1 MKTIQLVQGTP
12 EWHQFRAEKFTA
24 SDAAAML
31 GLSPY
36 KSRNQLLEEKV
47 TGLVTEEITPQKQA
61 LFDRGHTAEAAARPI
76 VEGVLG
82 DDLFPAI
89 GVDDG
94 WDRLAASFDGITMDE
109 GIIWEHKLW
118 SESLVAFITE
128 NNDLPDSHWPQ
139 VEQQLMVSGAEF
151 CVFTVSDGTETN
163 KYQTHYYSNPKRA
176 AQVLAGWRQFESDM
190 ATFVPVVHPEKVEAA
205 PIRELPALSFNLDRQ
220 ALALTSNLDV
230 FKVAA
235 GELVERSKKKLESD
249 QDFADAEAM
258 VKVLKSSEEKLA
270 ATCDNVLGQIQDVDA
285 FTKDLKEIAELLR
298 QSRLALDKQV
308 KSRKDE
314 IKKEI
319 AQAATQELQDHVAAL
334 NTDITGVR
342 LPVPAVNF
350 ADAMKNKRT
359 IKSLHDSV
367 SEALAAAKVEAN
379 TLAGKVKAN
388 MVLFVEHR
396 GGDYQFLFRDLQDLA
411 VSNDAETFSALAK
424 QRITQYELEQAER
437 QRQQEAAAAA
447 SLASERDSLVQAE
460 NAAHPPVAE
469 YVEDVGARL
478 EPAGND
484 NTQAQS
490 TVAGHPSMSRL
501 REVFG
506 DEPEPEEVITISLTE
521 YNELREKAALLEAL
535 QAAGVDN
542 WSGYPDA
549 IDILRGSTLTE

>member
-1 MKTIQLVQGTP
+1 MKTIQLVQGSN
-12 EWHQFRAEKFTA
+12 EWLNFRREKFTA

-61 LFDRGHTAEAAARPI
+61 LFDRGHAAEAAARPI
-76 VEGVLG
+76 AEAEIG

-89 GVDDG
+89 GVSDD
-94 WDRLAASFDGITMDE
+94 WDRLAASFDGLTMDE
-109 GIIWEHKLW
+109 GTAWEHKLW
-118 SESLVAFITE
+118 NEGLVNFID
-128 NNDLPDSHWPQ
+128 NSNDLPETHWPQ
-139 VEQQLMVSGAEF
+139 AEHQLVVSGAHTF
-151 CVFTVSDGTETN
+151 IFTVSDGTEQN
-163 KYQTHYYSNPKRA
+163 KRQFEYESRHERREL
-176 AQVLAGWRQFESDM
+176 VLAGWRQFEADM
-190 ATFVPVVHPEKVEAA
+190 TTFQKVVHPEKVEAA

-220 ALALTSNLDV
+220 TMALTSNLDV

-270 ATCDNVLGQIQDVDA
+270 ATCDNVLGQIQDVDT
-285 FTKDLKEIAELLR
+285 FTKDLREISELMR
-298 QSRLALDKQV
+298 QARLALDKQV

-319 AQAATQELQDHVAAL
+319 AQNATRELQEHVAAL
-334 NTDITGVR
+334 NTGITGIR

-367 SEALAAAKVEAN
+367 SEALAAAKVEA
-379 TLAGKVKAN
+379 TTMAAKVKAN
-388 MVLFVEHR
+388 MVLFAEHR
-396 GGDYQFLFRDLQDLA
+396 GGDYQFLFRDLQDLT
-411 VSNDAETFSALAK
+411 VSSDAEKFSALVK
-424 QRITQYELEQAER
+424 QRIIQHEHEQAER
-437 QRQQEAAAAA
+437 KRESEQREDVAKAKA
-447 SLASERDSLVQAE
+447 SLLATSEAISSVIDPKLA
-460 NAAHPPVAE
+460 
-469 YVEDVGARL
+469 
-478 EPAGND
+478 ND
-484 NTQAQS
+484 NTASQT
-490 TVAGHPSMSRL
+490 TVAGHPTMGRL

-506 DEPEPEEVITISLTE
+506 DEREPEEVITISLTE

-542 WSGYPDA
+542 WDGYPDA
-549 IDILRGSTLTE
+549 IDTLMESTLTE